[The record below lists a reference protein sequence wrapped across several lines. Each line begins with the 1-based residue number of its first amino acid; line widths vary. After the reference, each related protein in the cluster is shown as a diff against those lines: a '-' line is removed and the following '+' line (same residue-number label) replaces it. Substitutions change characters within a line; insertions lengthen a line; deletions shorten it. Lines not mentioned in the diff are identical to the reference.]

1 MNIFRMLLIFLV
13 FIALNVYLFVRG
25 WQALPNITWLRLV
38 YSTIFIFAVASN
50 FLAIFLGNRLPVWLA
65 SLFEHMGGYYM
76 ILFIFLLA
84 GTLLADLLRLGNHY
98 FHFYP
103 EWVTQNYARA
113 RFLYFGGLLLVML
126 AISVIGY
133 YRFRNPGVVELTLE
147 SNRTNGNTNGLTI
160 IAASD
165 IHLGNVIR
173 KGRLTKWVELIN
185 SHRPDLVLL
194 AGDIFDHNIRA
205 VEAQQMD
212 TELLKLKATY
222 GVYAV
227 PGNHDYYAG
236 IDKVLAYLGRSG
248 VRVLRDSAVI
258 IDNRLAIYGRDDQTN
273 RNRKSLQD
281 LLSTLETELPRVVLD
296 HQPGSMD
303 ESVKNL
309 IDLHISGHTHNGQ
322 IFPISRV
329 VSRIYD
335 LPYGYKKSGKTHL
348 YVSSG
353 LGLWGAPIRLG
364 TQSEI
369 VKIRFVPE

>member
-1 MNIFRMLLIFLV
+1 MSFFRMILIFLV
-13 FIALNVYLFVRG
+13 FIALNVYLFARG
-25 WQALPNITWLRLV
+25 WQALPNMNWLRMV
-38 YSTIFIFAVASN
+38 YSAVFVLALASN
-50 FLAIFLGNRLPVWLA
+50 FLAIFLGNRLPVWLV
-65 SLFEHMGGYYM
+65 SLFEHVGGYYM

-84 GTLLADLLRLGNHY
+84 GTLLADLLRLGNHF

-103 EWVTQNYARA
+103 EWVSQNYARV
-113 RFLYFGGLLLVML
+113 RFLYFGGLLLVLL
-126 AISVIGY
+126 AISVIGF
-133 YRFRNPGVVELTLE
+133 YRFRDPGVVELTLE
-147 SNRTNGNTNGLTI
+147 SNRANGNTNGLTI

-185 SHRPDLVLL
+185 SHQPDLVLL

-236 IDKVLAYLGRSG
+236 IDKVLAYLERSG

-258 IDNRLAIYGRDDQTN
+258 VDNRLAIYGRDDQTN
-273 RNRKSLQD
+273 RNRKSLQE
-281 LLSTLETELPRVVLD
+281 LLSTLETDLPRVVLD

-303 ESVKNL
+303 ESVKHL

>member
-1 MNIFRMLLIFLV
+1 
-13 FIALNVYLFVRG
+13 
-25 WQALPNITWLRLV
+25 
-38 YSTIFIFAVASN
+38 
-50 FLAIFLGNRLPVWLA
+50 
-65 SLFEHMGGYYM
+65 
-76 ILFIFLLA
+76 
-84 GTLLADLLRLGNHY
+84 
-98 FHFYP
+98 
-103 EWVTQNYARA
+103 
-113 RFLYFGGLLLVML
+113 
-126 AISVIGY
+126 
-133 YRFRNPGVVELTLE
+133 
-147 SNRTNGNTNGLTI
+147 
-160 IAASD
+160 
-165 IHLGNVIR
+165 VIR

-212 TELLKLKATY
+212 SELLKLKATY

-236 IDKVLAYLGRSG
+236 IDQVLAYLKRSG
-248 VRVLRDSAVI
+248 IRVLRDSAVI

-273 RNRKSLQD
+273 RNRKSLQE
-281 LLSTLETELPRVVLD
+281 LLSTLETDLPRVVLD
-296 HQPGSMD
+296 HQPGSIN
-303 ESVKNL
+303 ESVTHR

-322 IFPISRV
+322 IFPINRI

-335 LPYGYKKSGKTHL
+335 LPYGYKKSGQTHL